1 MEAIALAC
9 LLNKWGGKQVS
20 KSSPRSGDTKGFL
33 QALDLCHDHLA
44 TKLGQ
49 TVIVTAFII
58 ECGIRSDIRLL
69 DEAIF
74 YQVLDRAIQSGRPK
88 TQFPF
93 GLCGDVS
100 HDTVSMSLTIGKR
113 K

>member
-1 MEAIALAC
+1 MAKMEVSALVC
-9 LLNKWGGKQVS
+9 LLNGWCGEQAA
-20 KSSPRSGDTKGFL
+20 KSSPSSSDKQSFL

-58 ECGIRSDIRLL
+58 ECGIRAHIRFF
-69 DEAIF
+69 DQTIF
-74 YQVLDRAIQSGRPK
+74 HQVFDRAIHGSRPK

-93 GLCGDVS
+93 GV
-100 HDTVSMSLTIGKR
+100 
-113 K
+113 